1 MKLNVDKFIENEI
14 EKRLKRKM
22 NELERHIFSAMWSEH
37 CGYLHSKLQLNKLNF
52 KGALFHQENAGG
64 VKIGNLGV
72 FFKTESHNHPCA
84 VEPYQGAAT
93 GIGGIIRDILALN
106 ARPIALLNSLKF
118 CAEQK
123 HLIDGVTRG
132 ISDYGNSC
140 GIANVGGEVIFDEC
154 YRDLPLVNVMA
165 VGVVPVDKVKLSS
178 AKENLEIVILGSA
191 TGLDGVGGAAF
202 ASKELKKDTKE
213 EKIHVQIGDP
223 FAKKKL
229 IEACIEILNVDGVIA
244 CQDCGAAGLLS
255 STSEM
260 AYKGGCSIELDLDK
274 IHLATENMS
283 AAQILLSETQERMVF
298 AVEKNVLDKIFEIA
312 QKFEL
317 DISCIG
323 KTFSGNN
330 YIIKKGGE
338 ILSSTPLDVICE
350 PYFYNLE
357 PVVEPK
363 INACECRENMKLE
376 CALKK
381 LVSCKEFASKKWFFE
396 QWDYAVG
403 GRTYMQPDI
412 SGAAAVK
419 IENGFIGLCMDSK
432 PRFVELNPY
441 LGAKSTFLESC
452 RNLISSGFEPMGFT
466 NCLNF
471 ASPKNDYTKY
481 AFVRSIEGLCDISKD
496 FSVPVVSG
504 NVSFYNEK
512 DNRRIYPTVTIGMLG
527 YCENEQNLTSAIF
540 QKDEEVFLLGK
551 KITLESNV
559 GASLYQSVLFNCL
572 CGKLDE
578 IDVDLELKLKNA
590 ILDMINKKII
600 SGASDVSKGGIL
612 GALLEVLFRSDI
624 GFCGSLLP
632 KNILEDWQK
641 LKLLFGEIEGRYIV
655 SCVDFE
661 KMKNYLVKNNIPH
674 CHLGKCVGDKIEF
687 DGYSFNLDELR
698 KDYNNSI
705 KNALEQF

>member
-1 MKLNVDKFIENEI
+1 MQGEYEI
-14 EKRLKRKM
+14 RVR
-22 NELERHIFSAMWSEH
+22 A
-37 CGYLHSKLQLNKLNF
+37 
-52 KGALFHQENAGG
+52 
-64 VKIGNLGV
+64 
-72 FFKTESHNHPCA
+72 
-84 VEPYQGAAT
+84 
-93 GIGGIIRDILALN
+93 
-106 ARPIALLNSLKF
+106 
-118 CAEQK
+118 
-123 HLIDGVTRG
+123 
-132 ISDYGNSC
+132 
-140 GIANVGGEVIFDEC
+140 
-154 YRDLPLVNVMA
+154 
-165 VGVVPVDKVKLSS
+165 
-178 AKENLEIVILGSA
+178 
-191 TGLDGVGGAAF
+191 
-202 ASKELKKDTKE
+202 
-213 EKIHVQIGDP
+213 
-223 FAKKKL
+223 
-229 IEACIEILNVDGVIA
+229 
-244 CQDCGAAGLLS
+244 
-255 STSEM
+255 
-260 AYKGGCSIELDLDK
+260 
-274 IHLATENMS
+274 
-283 AAQILLSETQERMVF
+283 
-298 AVEKNVLDKIFEIA
+298 
-312 QKFEL
+312 
-317 DISCIG
+317 
-323 KTFSGNN
+323 
-330 YIIKKGGE
+330 
-338 ILSSTPLDVICE
+338 
-350 PYFYNLE
+350 
-357 PVVEPK
+357 
-363 INACECRENMKLE
+363 
-376 CALKK
+376 KK

>member
-298 AVEKNVLDKIFEIA
+298 AVEKNALDKIFEIA

-317 DISCIG
+317 DIS
-323 KTFSGNN
+323 
-330 YIIKKGGE
+330 
-338 ILSSTPLDVICE
+338 
-350 PYFYNLE
+350 
-357 PVVEPK
+357 
-363 INACECRENMKLE
+363 
-376 CALKK
+376 
-381 LVSCKEFASKKWFFE
+381 
-396 QWDYAVG
+396 
-403 GRTYMQPDI
+403 
-412 SGAAAVK
+412 
-419 IENGFIGLCMDSK
+419 
-432 PRFVELNPY
+432 
-441 LGAKSTFLESC
+441 
-452 RNLISSGFEPMGFT
+452 
-466 NCLNF
+466 
-471 ASPKNDYTKY
+471 
-481 AFVRSIEGLCDISKD
+481 
-496 FSVPVVSG
+496 
-504 NVSFYNEK
+504 
-512 DNRRIYPTVTIGMLG
+512 
-527 YCENEQNLTSAIF
+527 
-540 QKDEEVFLLGK
+540 
-551 KITLESNV
+551 
-559 GASLYQSVLFNCL
+559 
-572 CGKLDE
+572 
-578 IDVDLELKLKNA
+578 
-590 ILDMINKKII
+590 
-600 SGASDVSKGGIL
+600 
-612 GALLEVLFRSDI
+612 
-624 GFCGSLLP
+624 
-632 KNILEDWQK
+632 
-641 LKLLFGEIEGRYIV
+641 
-655 SCVDFE
+655 
-661 KMKNYLVKNNIPH
+661 
-674 CHLGKCVGDKIEF
+674 
-687 DGYSFNLDELR
+687 
-698 KDYNNSI
+698 
-705 KNALEQF
+705 